1 MQNTDK
7 QNNYSVIVVEDEG
20 IVALDICQ
28 LLETF
33 GYQVLCHVSSG
44 EEAIEKVAELKPSL
58 VLMDINLA
66 GKMDGV
72 QAATIIHKASQT
84 PIIFLTA
91 HADEATL
98 ARAKFAC
105 PVGYI
110 LKPFE
115 SAELRAT
122 IETALFRIESLA
134 SGTFQDEDEDN
145 SAFEAD
151 EKDFLRVLSSLSLFK
166 KCSAAN
172 LESLVSS
179 ARLKSLDAA
188 ENLHEA
194 QQKNEFG
201 FVVMSGRLSVLKVTH
216 SGKELAVDVLPPG
229 DVYGIVSALSGSDN
243 DAFIRAQTP
252 SKVLI
257 FPRQVLVQFA
267 ANDASFNEAIY
278 RDLGRRLSESHNFS
292 ISLAHAKV
300 ETRIAECLLNL
311 ASRIGKEGLTKG
323 QPRVYL
329 TRRELADL
337 TGTTSE
343 TAIRVTKILER
354 QGLLDLTKPGII
366 KILSLSGLEDV
377 TRPSN

>member
-1 MQNTDK
+1 MPNKEQQKNH
-7 QNNYSVIVVEDEG
+7 SVIVVEDEG
-20 IVALDICQ
+20 IVALDLCQ
-28 LLETF
+28 LLESY

-44 EEAIEKVAELKPSL
+44 EEAVEKVAELKPSL

-72 QAATIIHKASQT
+72 QAATIIHQASKT

-115 SAELRAT
+115 AAELRAS

-134 SGTFQDEDEDN
+134 TGEIEEEDDEA

-151 EKDFLRVLSSLSLFK
+151 EKDLIRVLSSVSLFK
-166 KCSAAN
+166 KCTPAN
-172 LESLVSS
+172 IESLVSS
-179 ARLKSLDAA
+179 TRIRSLDSG
-188 ENLHEA
+188 ENLFEA
-194 QQKNEFG
+194 QQRHEFG
-201 FVVMSGRLSVLKVTH
+201 FVVLTGRLSVLKATR

-229 DVYGIVSALSGSDN
+229 DVYGIVSALSGSDQ
-243 DAFIRAQTP
+243 DAFIRAQVP
-252 SKVLI
+252 SKVII
-257 FPRQVLVQFA
+257 FPRTALVNFA
-267 ANDASFNEAIY
+267 SNDSSFSEAIY
-278 RDLGRRLSESHNFS
+278 RDLGRRLSESHDFA

-300 ETRIAECLLNL
+300 ESRVAECLINL
-311 ASRIGKEGLTKG
+311 ADRIGKEGQTKG
-323 QPRVYL
+323 QPRIYL

-343 TAIRVTKILER
+343 TAIRVTKVLER

-366 KILSLSGLEDV
+366 KILSLSGLKEAIA
-377 TRPSN
+377 S